1 MRPGNFRDIFK
12 LFLAVAV
19 LLIVVFFFI
28 SFVVWA
34 LPLNGLADNY
44 RMEKLS
50 HIYNAVDIYAIITPF
65 LSLREAK
72 KKLDSNFNY
81 FVPRYYCQPVN
92 LLTIRSIRIIRA
104 HTKKTSDPNDKELS
118 RSRAFRL
125 YGRRALY
132 IKNVCGHWTC
142 LLLIKLLN
150 NFSIIIDFLA
160 NRRKSK

>member
-72 KKLDSNFNY
+72 KN
-81 FVPRYYCQPVN
+81 
-92 LLTIRSIRIIRA
+92 SIR
-104 HTKKTSDPNDKELS
+104 T
-118 RSRAFRL
+118 
-125 YGRRALY
+125 
-132 IKNVCGHWTC
+132 
-142 LLLIKLLN
+142 
-150 NFSIIIDFLA
+150 SIILFLVTIA
-160 NRRKSK
+160 SQSIY